1 MDQWIDKIIEKRQS
15 PQMTAFISC
24 IIAGFLT
31 FMYTMTHHFLS
42 YDSMWNLYSKQD
54 MISSGRQFLTYACRI
69 SSDYDLPWV
78 NGVLAI
84 IYLAVS
90 AWILV
95 YAFEMKKHVTAAL
108 CGAFLVTFPSIA
120 GTFCYSYTIDGY
132 MLAVLCTTFAFFLA
146 KKYRF
151 GWIPAIFLTGF
162 SLGVYQAYFSY
173 LILLCMLT
181 LMLDFIFESDLKEI
195 FRRIIRYCAMGIGG
209 YLFYVISLKIMVALR
224 HVEMSGYQGTDKV
237 LSFSFNTLPKG
248 LITAFKNFFSFMIK
262 KGVLTSNVTMRIALY
277 VLLACAAVLFVSLII
292 SKKTYKS
299 PVRMLGII
307 ALVLLLPF
315 GTNLI
320 SIIYP
325 SVFFYVLLR
334 YPWVVFF
341 VFIPVLAE
349 RVCLLKE
356 GNVSDKGSNDLIKE
370 IMDSAKEND
379 DSSKISNTF
388 AKESCDSNKE
398 SCDSAKKKAGSLF
411 YQIVSNICIVASFVM
426 IFEFAVMAN
435 IVAFNMNERYEK
447 TYATCLRLVDRLEQC
462 EGFKAGDTVAV
473 LGGLPDE
480 SIYPFTDIT
489 YNTLKGYFVPTG
501 NLCVESSGKFITFFN
516 HYMNISV
523 TAADPETEQELLNT
537 PEYKEMNK
545 FPKEGSIR
553 LINDVWVIKIN

>member
-1 MDQWIDKIIEKRQS
+1 MDQWIDKIIEKRKS
-15 PQMTAFISC
+15 PQMTAFLSC

-84 IYLAVS
+84 FYLAVC

-95 YAFEMKKHVTAAL
+95 DAFEMKKHVTAAL

-132 MLAVLCTTFAFFLA
+132 MLAVLCTTLAFYLA

-151 GWIPAIFLTGF
+151 GWIPAIFLNGF

-173 LILLCMLT
+173 LILLCMLS
-181 LMLDFIFESDLKEI
+181 LMLDFIFESDLKMI
-195 FRRIIRYCAMGIGG
+195 FKRIIRYCTMGIGG

-237 LSFSFNTLPKG
+237 LSFSLDTLPKG

-262 KGVLTSNVTMRIALY
+262 KGVLTSNLTMRIALY
-277 VLLACAAVLFVSLII
+277 LLIACAAVMFVSLVI

-299 PVRMLGII
+299 PVRMLGMI
-307 ALVLLLPF
+307 ALILLLPF

-341 VFIPVLAE
+341 IFIPVLAE

-356 GNVSDKGSNDLIKE
+356 GNVVEKGSK
-370 IMDSAKEND
+370 
-379 DSSKISNTF
+379 
-388 AKESCDSNKE
+388 
-398 SCDSAKKKAGSLF
+398 DSAKKKTNAVF
-411 YQIVSNICIVASFVM
+411 YQIVSCICIVASLVM
-426 IFEFAVMAN
+426 IFEFAVLAN

-516 HYMNISV
+516 HYMGISV
-523 TAADPETEQELLNT
+523 NSPDSETELELLNT
-537 PEYKEMNK
+537 PEYNEMEK

-553 LINDVWVIKIN
+553 RINGVWVIKIN

>member
-95 YAFEMKKHVTAAL
+95 DAFEMKKHVTAAL

-195 FRRIIRYCAMGIGG
+195 FRRIIRYLIMGIGG
-209 YLFYVISLKIMVALR
+209 YAFYVISLKIMVALR

-277 VLLACAAVLFVSLII
+277 VLLACAVVLFVSLII

-356 GNVSDKGSNDLIKE
+356 GNVSDKGSRDLI
-370 IMDSAKEND
+370 
-379 DSSKISNTF
+379 
-388 AKESCDSNKE
+388 
-398 SCDSAKKKAGSLF
+398 
-411 YQIVSNICIVASFVM
+411 VSYVSIVASFVM

-501 NLCVESSGKFITFFN
+501 NLCVESSGKFITFFT

-537 PEYKEMNK
+537 PEYKEMEK